1 MAKAKERAPLKEEAL
16 GGLAREPRK
25 EALDCLKAL
34 LKRREGGRRRESE
47 ERTKLGRREFSP
59 LLLNHRAKSGE
70 ARGGEGGHGSESERI
85 GEEEASHGGGQR
97 SGASEEAEARGSLE
111 KSRAG
116 GLRQRGR
123 ALPGFSQR
131 GEEQRARRGRRERL
145 GERRG
150 EPLKRRGQRAKEG
163 RETAS
168 SLPEAKRESMA
179 KSQRKEERLES
190 FGGDRLPWERGQSLE
205 RVRDGREG
213 ARSAQRR
220 GEHGKECEEEAR
232 GVIADADAASC
243 CARLRA
249 TLQRKKA
256 KARSSG
262 SD

>member
-1 MAKAKERAPLKEEAL
+1 MAKAKERAPLKEEAI
-16 GGLAREPRK
+16 GGLAREPREK
-25 EALDCLKAL
+25 ALDCLEAP
-34 LKRREGGRRRESE
+34 LKRRERRGGRESE
-47 ERTKLGRREFSP
+47 ERAKLSRGELSP

-70 ARGGEGGHGSESERI
+70 ARGREGSHGRER
-85 GEEEASHGGGQR
+85 ENRRREASRRGGQR

-179 KSQRKEERLES
+179 KSQGEEERLES
-190 FGGDRLPWERGQSLE
+190 FGGDRLPWERSQSLE

-213 ARSAQRR
+213 ARGAQRR
-220 GEHGKECEEEAR
+220 GEHGKDCEEEA
-232 GVIADADAASC
+232 I
-243 CARLRA
+243 ARLRA

-256 KARSSG
+256 KARRSG